1 MFHNVSLPLV
11 GAATCLVATTFCA
24 SSFSQS
30 SASTLDETRGLP
42 AGVRASDWSA
52 IQASVVDGFHA
63 VTRDARGH
71 RAQHVAARYTTQF
84 DGRGFEVASANGH
97 VFGLELER
105 FGAGSADLVAGAPF
119 DVRADGTRLE
129 YVRAGLVEW
138 FDNGRGGLEHGL
150 TLDARPAGA
159 ADTLSFVFD
168 VRGDL
173 APRVAANGRDVALL
187 DAHGAVQLSY
197 DGLVVFD
204 RDGDRFPAHFDVAAG
219 DLVLTVHDAGADYP
233 LTIDPTVHSAYV
245 KASNTDP
252 EDFFTWSIGVDGD
265 TLIVGAWG
273 EGSAATGV
281 DGDGSTN
288 GTGNA
293 GAAYVFVK
301 SGPTWVQQAF
311 LKASNTGTEDRFGWS
326 VAVSGDIAVVGA
338 LQEDSSSSG
347 VNGAQNRGSSNS
359 GAAYVF
365 VRNAG
370 VWSQQAFLKA
380 SNNDAG
386 DQFGVGLAVSGETIV
401 VGADGEDSDAVGV
414 NGNQASNA
422 AQDSGAVYVFVRTGG
437 VWSQQAYLKAANT
450 NPGDAFGRCV
460 ALDGDTL
467 IVGAPLEDSNATGI
481 NGNRANNGALDSGAA
496 YVFTRT
502 AAVWSQQ
509 AYLKASNTG
518 GGDEF
523 GCDVDIDGD
532 RAIIGAPRE
541 DSASTGVNGDGANDG
556 ATDSGAA
563 YVFTRVANVWSQ
575 EAYLKASNPDND
587 DHFGQGV
594 AISGNQ
600 AIVGAPDED
609 SASTGIDGDQSDDS
623 LIFAGAAYLFEFDAG
638 AWSQESYIKASNT
651 GIGDRFGYSVA
662 IDGDVVF
669 IGAPIEASWATGING
684 DQADNNAGGAGAGYV
699 VDITEPVIPPDPKSV
714 GPCYPGS
721 VLVYPIIRSSL
732 LEPSVFN
739 VVNVTNTA
747 RAGDC
752 TTDIHFEYVNVSP
765 SPTPFLFAQCT
776 IDDRVETLTPAD
788 TLSVLTSCHNSAAIG
803 NGYLVVSAMDPNEL
817 DTYWAFNHLIGS
829 EHIISIGGGIYA
841 IAARPF
847 QACVPDK
854 TNTDLDADGKRDF
867 DGKEYNE
874 IPDELYIDSFIGQL
888 PGDLVLI
895 SFTGPEYLT
904 QVKFI
909 IYNDDEFQ
917 LSGTFQF
924 ACWTRTPLSAISGYF
939 TAGGLSTTPDDN
951 RELDLDCDGLEDFN
965 TGWAIVRA
973 QHALSIS
980 SPKITDPA
988 ILGALANDNAPFMNA
1003 RWLWSSVAKQA
1014 NGSFPP

>member
-1 MFHNVSLPLV
+1 MSQHSSLPLV
-11 GAATCLVATTFCA
+11 GAATCLVATAFCA

-30 SASTLDETRGLP
+30 SASDVAVDVP
-42 AGVRASDWSA
+42 AGVSVSDWSA
-52 IQASVVDGFHA
+52 MRAAIVDDFHA
-63 VTRDARGH
+63 VTSDASGM
-71 RAQHVAARYTTQF
+71 RARHVAARYTTHF
-84 DGRGFEVASANGH
+84 DGRGFEVASDAGH
-97 VFGLELER
+97 VFGLELLR
-105 FGAGSADLVAGAPF
+105 FGAGAADVHADAPF
-119 DVRADGTRLE
+119 DIRTDGTRLE

-138 FDNGRGGLEHGL
+138 FDNGRGGLEHGF
-150 TLDARPAGA
+150 TLDTRPAGA
-159 ADTLSFVFD
+159 ADTLAFVFD
-168 VRGDL
+168 VRGAL
-173 APRVAANGRDVALL
+173 VPQVHANGRDVALVD
-187 DAHGAVQLSY
+187 DAGAVQLSY

-219 DLVLTVHDAGADYP
+219 DLVLTVHDEGADYP
-233 LTIDPTVHSAYV
+233 LTIDPTVQSAYV

-252 EDFFTWSIGVDGD
+252 EDFFTWSTGVDGD
-265 TLIVGAWG
+265 TFIVGAWG

-301 SGPTWVQQAF
+301 SGTSWVQQAF

-347 VNGAQNRGSSNS
+347 VNGTQNRGSSNS

-365 VRNAG
+365 VRNGG

-380 SNNDAG
+380 SNNGAG
-386 DQFGVGLAVSGETIV
+386 DQFGVGVAVSGETIA

-422 AQDSGAVYVFVRTGG
+422 ADDSGAVYVFVRSGG
-437 VWSQQAYLKAANT
+437 VWSQQAYIKAANT
-450 NPGDAFGRCV
+450 NAGDAFGRCV
-460 ALDGDTL
+460 ALDGDSL
-467 IVGAPLEDSNATGI
+467 IAGAPFEDSNASGV
-481 NGNRANNGALDSGAA
+481 NGNRANNGSVDSGAA

-502 AAVWSQQ
+502 AGVWSQQ
-509 AYLKASNTG
+509 AYLKASNNG
-518 GGDEF
+518 GADEF
-523 GCDVDIDGD
+523 GCDVDLDGD

-563 YVFTRVANVWSQ
+563 YVFTRTAGVWSQ
-575 EAYLKASNPDND
+575 QAYLKASNTDAD
-587 DHFGQGV
+587 DRFGTGV
-594 AISGNQ
+594 AISGHQ

-609 SASTGIDGDQSDDS
+609 SSALGIDGDQSDDS
-623 LIFAGAAYLFEFDAG
+623 LIFAGAAYLYEFAAG

-651 GIGDRFGYSVA
+651 GIGDRFGFSVA
-662 IDGDVVF
+662 IDGVVVL
-669 IGAPIEASWATGING
+669 IGAPIEASWATGIDG
-684 DQADNNAGGAGAGYV
+684 DQGNNDAGGAGAGYV
-699 VDITEPVIPPDPKSV
+699 VDITEPPPPMPPKV
-714 GPCYPGS
+714 TGCVPGS
-721 VLVYPIIRSSL
+721 LLIYPIIRSSL
-732 LEPSVFN
+732 LDPSVFN
-739 VVNVTNTA
+739 VVNVTNTG

-765 SPTPFLFAQCT
+765 SLTPFLFANCT

-788 TLSVLTSCHNSAAIG
+788 TLSVLTSCHNSASNA
-803 NGYLVVSAMDPNEL
+803 NGYLVISAMDPDQL
-817 DTYWAFNHLIGS
+817 DTYWSFNHLIGS
-829 EHIISIGGGIYA
+829 EHIISAMGGMYA
-841 IAARPF
+841 IAAKPF
-847 QACVPDK
+847 QACVPEK
-854 TNTDLDADGKRDF
+854 TNTDLDGDGKRDF
-867 DGKEYNE
+867 DGREYNE
-874 IPDELYIDSFIGQL
+874 LPDELYIDSFIGNL

-904 QVKFI
+904 QIKFI

-917 LSGTFQF
+917 LSGNFQF
-924 ACWTRTPLSAISGYF
+924 ACWTRTPLAQISGYF
-939 TAGGLSTTPDDN
+939 TAAGLSTTPDDS
-951 RELDLDCDGLEDFN
+951 RELDLNCDGVEDFN

-973 QHALSIS
+973 QHALSIT

-988 ILGALANDNAPFMNA
+988 ILGALANDNIPFMNA
-1003 RWLWSSVAKQA
+1003 RWLWQSEAKQA